1 MWCECDKRRLPDVKW
16 AYTAAEVAGREREM
30 DRVRGWGQPN
40 RTIFQTP
47 AEGDNDV
54 KEYAVE
60 TGRVDG

>member
-1 MWCECDKRRLPDVKW
+1 MGVIRGDCQTLSGHIRRR
-16 AYTAAEVAGREREM
+16 AERWTEFGVGGE
-30 DRVRGWGQPN
+30 PN

>member
-1 MWCECDKRRLPDVKW
+1 MWCGCDKRRLPDVKW
-16 AYTAAEVAGREREM
+16 AYTAAGREM
-30 DRVRGWGQPN
+30 DRVWGWGQPN